1 MAEGV
6 DPEVLMLHGGRI
18 RQSRLPMVSTG
29 TFPRPA
35 GADGEGAG
43 QGAPAVGVQSV
54 REARSVVEA
63 EGAEARRGKGGCG
76 W

>member
-1 MAEGV
+1 MVEGV
-6 DPEVLMLHGGRI
+6 DLEALALHGGRI
-18 RQSRLPMVSTG
+18 RQSHLPTVSTG
-29 TFPRPA
+29 TFPRPV

-43 QGAPAVGVQSV
+43 QEAPAVGVRSV

-63 EGAEARRGKGGCG
+63 EGPEARRGKGDRG

>member
-1 MAEGV
+1 MVEGV
-6 DPEVLMLHGGRI
+6 DPEALMLHGGRI

-29 TFPRPA
+29 TSPRPV

-43 QGAPAVGVQSV
+43 QEAPAVEVQSV

-63 EGAEARRGKGGCG
+63 EGAEARRGNGDPG

>member
-1 MAEGV
+1 MVEGV
-6 DPEVLMLHGGRI
+6 DLEALMHHGGRI
-18 RQSRLPMVSTG
+18 RQSRRPMVSTG
-29 TFPRPA
+29 TFPRPV

-43 QGAPAVGVQSV
+43 QEAPAAGVQSV

-63 EGAEARRGKGGCG
+63 ERVEARREKGDCG